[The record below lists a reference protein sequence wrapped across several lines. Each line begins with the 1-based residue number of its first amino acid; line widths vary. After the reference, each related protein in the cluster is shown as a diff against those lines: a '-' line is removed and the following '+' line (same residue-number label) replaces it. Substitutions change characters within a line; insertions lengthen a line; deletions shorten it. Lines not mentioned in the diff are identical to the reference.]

1 MGYRLLIDLEVVAL
15 IESLPKK
22 VRSHLLDHFI
32 RLRSTP
38 DRYSDY
44 HENDAAGRRVEISVF
59 GGYAIHYWIDFPD
72 RHVKVL
78 AVNPADSSG
87 GPSPSSH

>member
-1 MGYRLLIDLEVVAL
+1 MEYRLLVDLEPIAL
-15 IESLPKK
+15 LDSIPKK
-22 VRSHLLDHFI
+22 VRSRLLDHFV

-38 DRYSDY
+38 DRYSDS
-44 HENDAAGRRVEISVF
+44 HEYDGIGRRIEISVF

-78 AVNPADSSG
+78 AIKPADR
-87 GPSPSSH
+87 

>member
-1 MGYRLLIDLEVVAL
+1 MGYRLLIDLEVIAAL
-15 IESLPKK
+15 DSIPKS
-22 VRSHLLDHFI
+22 VRSRLLDHFV

-44 HENDAAGRRVEISVF
+44 HEYDRVGRRIEISIF
-59 GGYAIHYWIDFPD
+59 AGHSLHYWIDVPD

-78 AVNPADSSG
+78 AIKPADL
-87 GPSPSSH
+87 